1 MKIAELRGKDSR
13 ELKLDMQALSKS
25 LFELRFR
32 GTSEEVSNSSRFR
45 EFRRG
50 IARIHTV
57 LREREI
63 ADALKADDARED
75 SSAQKAQKAEKG
87 GKV

>member
-32 GTSEEVSNSSRFR
+32 GASEEISDSSRFR
-45 EFRRG
+45 ELRRG

-63 ADALKADDARED
+63 DDARE
-75 SSAQKAQKAEKG
+75 AEKA
-87 GKV
+87 

>member
-32 GTSEEVSNSSRFR
+32 GASEEVSNSSRFR
-45 EFRRG
+45 ELRKG

-57 LREREI
+57 LRERQI
-63 ADALKADDARED
+63 ADVQKDDKA
-75 SSAQKAQKAEKG
+75 
-87 GKV
+87 